1 MARKLISAINTYYA
15 SMAPGACIP
24 KYNAYSMAD
33 VYNSLNDIGQNVF
46 CMTGNEIGRPIWF
59 RGQSMET
66 YRLVPSLFRDR
77 ENKQNKNESYSTLS
91 LAEEYRQQN
100 FSARVSYLAQSNLR
114 SRVEW
119 QEVLQHHFGK
129 TRFMDW
135 SESVE
140 TAVNFALEPFIDT
153 KDTEDNRKKRA
164 MISPGIWVVNPYRL
178 NEHVYDFFADQENR
192 AYIEKTLKNVIADSK
207 IRQCDPARIARELI
221 YAGARRPEMYP
232 DMQAYADYLETKEIF
247 A

>member
-1 MARKLISAINTYYA
+1 
-15 SMAPGACIP
+15 
-24 KYNAYSMAD
+24 
-33 VYNSLNDIGQNVF
+33 
-46 CMTGNEIGRPIWF
+46 
-59 RGQSMET
+59 MET

-91 LAEEYRQQN
+91 LAEEYRHQN

-140 TAVNFALEPFIDT
+140 TAVNFAIEPFC
-153 KDTEDNRKKRA
+153 
-164 MISPGIWVVNPYRL
+164 IS
-178 NEHVYDFFADQENR
+178 
-192 AYIEKTLKNVIADSK
+192 
-207 IRQCDPARIARELI
+207 C
-221 YAGARRPEMYP
+221 
-232 DMQAYADYLETKEIF
+232 
-247 A
+247 